1 VAIKASSSRQ
11 IDALVTDLASAD
23 AVKREA
29 AIARLTVLGARAVER
44 VAALAAS
51 SATGPARSA
60 AFRTLEGIADPRGFE
75 PALHALADPEQNV
88 AVAAIAV
95 VRLFVRSARAAAAVD
110 RLTAVTLDR
119 RRPEPVRLAALR
131 ALRDLEPATI
141 APLLKSLSADPTE
154 AIRGAAAAPPAQR
167 LTERDPLDAI
177 AHAATEGLP
186 EDPDAIR
193 LAIVQAGAIAPLPQL
208 LKIVERVRDRAGSPA
223 SGRRGDNWAAVRA
236 SAHVALAERDS
247 RLGVYDLRE
256 SLERS
261 RAPLP
266 VEFLTALALVGDASC
281 LEAIARAHADAR
293 DAWWRDHL
301 ARAFQAIVARERL
314 TKRHTMMKRIEKKWP
329 GVLERLSAG
338 AGGAGKAG
346 GAGGARKTKR

>member
-1 VAIKASSSRQ
+1 
-11 IDALVTDLASAD
+11 
-23 AVKREA
+23 
-29 AIARLTVLGARAVER
+29 
-44 VAALAAS
+44 
-51 SATGPARSA
+51 
-60 AFRTLEGIADPRGFE
+60 
-75 PALHALADPEQNV
+75 
-88 AVAAIAV
+88 V

-131 ALRDLEPATI
+131 ALRDLEAATI
-141 APLLKSLSADPTE
+141 APLLKSLSADPSQ
-154 AIRGAAAAPPAQR
+154 AIRGAVAAPVQR

-177 AHAATEGLP
+177 AHAAIEGLP

-193 LAIVQAGAIAPLPQL
+193 LAIVQAGGVAPLPQL

-223 SGRRGDNWAAVRA
+223 AGRRGDNWAAVRA

-266 VEFLTALALVGDASC
+266 VEFLTALTLVGDASC
-281 LEAIARAHADAR
+281 LEPIARAHAETR

-301 ARAFQAIVARERL
+301 ARTFQAIVAREGL
-314 TKRHTMMKRIEKKWP
+314 TKRHAVLRRVEQRWP
-329 GVLERLSAG
+329 GALERLWAG
-338 AGGAGKAG
+338 RAGGAGNM
-346 GAGGARKTKR
+346 KR

>member
-1 VAIKASSSRQ
+1 MAIKASSSRQ
-11 IDALVTDLASAD
+11 IDALVTDLASVD

-44 VAALAAS
+44 VATLAAS
-51 SATGPARSA
+51 TAAGPARSA

-75 PALHALADPEQNV
+75 PALHALADADQGV

-131 ALRDLEPATI
+131 ALRDLEAATI
-141 APLLKSLSADPTE
+141 APLLKSLSADPSQ

-177 AHAATEGLP
+177 AHAANEGLP

-193 LAIVQAGAIAPLPQL
+193 LAIVQAGGLAPLPHL
-208 LKIVERVRDRAGSPA
+208 LKIVERVRDRASSPA
-223 SGRRGDNWAAVRA
+223 SGRRGDNWAAVRT

-266 VEFLTALALVGDASC
+266 VEFLTALSLVGDASC

-301 ARAFQAIVARERL
+301 ARAFQAIVTRERL
-314 TKRHTMMKRIEKKWP
+314 TKRHAAMKRIAKKWP
-329 GVLERLSAG
+329 VALGQLT
-338 AGGAGKAG
+338 AG
-346 GAGGARKTKR
+346 GAGGAGGAGNMKR

>member
-1 VAIKASSSRQ
+1 MAIKASSSRQ

-23 AVKREA
+23 AVRREA

-44 VAALAAS
+44 VATLAAS
-51 SATGPARSA
+51 TAAGPARSA

-75 PALHALADPEQNV
+75 PALHALADADQGV

-131 ALRDLEPATI
+131 ALRDLEAATI
-141 APLLKSLSADPTE
+141 APVLKSLSADPSQ
-154 AIRGAAAAPPAQR
+154 AIRGAVAAPPAQ
-167 LTERDPLDAI
+167 RDPLDAI
-177 AHAATEGLP
+177 AHAANEGLP
-186 EDPDAIR
+186 EDPDAVR
-193 LAIVQAGAIAPLPQL
+193 LAIVQAGGVAPLPQL
-208 LKIVERVRDRAGSPA
+208 LKIVERVRDRTGSPA
-223 SGRRGDNWAAVRA
+223 AGRRGDNWAAVRA

-266 VEFLTALALVGDASC
+266 VEFLTALTLVGDASC
-281 LEAIARAHADAR
+281 LEPIARAHAETR
-293 DAWWRDHL
+293 DDWWRDHL
-301 ARAFQAIVARERL
+301 ERTFQAIVARERL
-314 TKRHTMMKRIEKKWP
+314 TKRHAAMKRIAKKWP
-329 GVLERLSAG
+329 RVLDVVGSR
-338 AGGAGKAG
+338 
-346 GAGGARKTKR
+346 

>member
-23 AVKREA
+23 AIKREA

-44 VAALAAS
+44 VAALAVSVTA
-51 SATGPARSA
+51 AGLARSA
-60 AFRTLEGIADPRGFE
+60 AFRTLEGTADPRALE
-75 PALHALADPEQNV
+75 PALRSLADADPGV

-95 VRLFVRSARAAAAVD
+95 VRLFVRSARAVAAVD

-131 ALRDLEPATI
+131 ALRDLEAATI
-141 APLLKSLSADPTE
+141 APLLKSLSADPSQ
-154 AIRGAAAAPPAQR
+154 AIRAAAAATPAQR
-167 LTERDPLDAI
+167 LTERDPLDAL
-177 AHAATEGLP
+177 AQAANEGLP
-186 EDPDAIR
+186 DDPDAIR
-193 LAIVQAGAIAPLPQL
+193 LAIVQAGGTAPLPQL
-208 LKIVERVRDRAGSPA
+208 LKIVERVRDREGSST
-223 SGRRGDNWAAVRA
+223 SGRRGDNWAPVRA
-236 SAHVALAERDS
+236 SAHVALAERGS

-266 VEFLTALALVGDASC
+266 VEFLTALSLAGDASC

-301 ARAFQAIVARERL
+301 AQAFQAIVARERL
-314 TKRHTMMKRIEKKWP
+314 TKRHAALRRVEQRWP
-329 GVLERLSAG
+329 GALARLSAG
-338 AGGAGKAG
+338 GVAKRKIAGGLS
-346 GAGGARKTKR
+346 

>member
-44 VAALAAS
+44 VATLAAS
-51 SATGPARSA
+51 TAAGPARSA
-60 AFRTLEGIADPRGFE
+60 AFRTLEGIANPRAFE
-75 PALHALADPEQNV
+75 PALQALADADQGV

-131 ALRDLEPATI
+131 ALRDLEAATI
-141 APLLKSLSADPTE
+141 APLLKSLSADPSQ

-167 LTERDPLDAI
+167 LTERDPLDAL
-177 AHAATEGLP
+177 AQAANEGLP
-186 EDPDAIR
+186 DDQDAIR
-193 LAIVQAGAIAPLPQL
+193 LAIVQAGSIAPLPQL
-208 LKIVERVRDRAGSPA
+208 LKIVERVRDREGSPA
-223 SGRRGDNWAAVRA
+223 SSGRRGDNWAPVRA
-236 SAHVALAERDS
+236 SAHVALAERGS

-261 RAPLP
+261 RTPLP
-266 VEFLTALALVGDASC
+266 VEFLTALSLAGDASC
-281 LEAIARAHADAR
+281 LEAIVRAHADAR

-301 ARAFQAIVARERL
+301 AWAFQAIVARERL
-314 TKRHTMMKRIEKKWP
+314 TKRHAALRRVEQRWP
-329 GVLERLSAG
+329 GALERLLAG
-338 AGGAGKAG
+338 RAGRARGTD
-346 GAGGARKTKR
+346 GARNTER

>member
-51 SATGPARSA
+51 LTAAGPARSA
-60 AFRTLEGIADPRGFE
+60 AFRTLEGIADPRAFE
-75 PALHALADPEQNV
+75 PALQALADADQGV

-95 VRLFVRSARAAAAVD
+95 VRLFVRSARAVD

-131 ALRDLEPATI
+131 ALRDLEAATI
-141 APLLKSLSADPTE
+141 APLLKSLSADSSQ
-154 AIRGAAAAPPAQR
+154 AIRAAAAAPPAQR
-167 LTERDPLDAI
+167 LTERDPLDAL
-177 AHAATEGLP
+177 AQAANEGLSD
-186 EDPDAIR
+186 DPDAIR
-193 LAIVQAGAIAPLPQL
+193 LAIVQAGGIAPLPQL
-208 LKIVERVRDRAGSPA
+208 LKIVERVRDREGSFA
-223 SGRRGDNWAAVRA
+223 SGRRGDNWAPVRA
-236 SAHVALAERDS
+236 SAHLALAERGS

-261 RAPLP
+261 RTPLP
-266 VEFLTALALVGDASC
+266 VEFLTALSLAGDASC

-293 DAWWRDHL
+293 EAWWRDHL
-301 ARAFQAIVARERL
+301 ARAFQAIVTRERL
-314 TKRHTMMKRIEKKWP
+314 TKRHAALKRIAKKWP
-329 GVLERLSAG
+329 ALVESR
-338 AGGAGKAG
+338 
-346 GAGGARKTKR
+346 